1 MSKRPMRKAA
11 ASSRD
16 LFAKLEDELKRKPI
30 KAGKQAASGRSA
42 ARSEEAYTAADI
54 EVLEGLEPVRRRPG
68 MYIGG
73 TDEKAMHH
81 LFAEVLDNAMDE
93 AVAGHADHIDVS
105 FEEDGFLTVT
115 DNGRGIPVDPHPKF
129 KKKSALEVIMT
140 TLHAGGKFNS
150 KVYETSGGLHGVGV
164 SVANAL
170 SESMEVEVARGQKLY
185 RQSYTRGTPDGP
197 LKSLGPIKNRR
208 GTRVRFMP
216 DPKIFGKGC
225 AFKPARLFRM
235 ARSKAYLFR
244 GVEIRWSCTKALLA
258 GDSDTPESAVFHF
271 PGGLKDFLSERIEG
285 QEPVTKD
292 LFAGRI
298 EKTEGSGSVEWAIA
312 WINDDGFLSSYCNTV
327 PTADGGTHEA
337 GLRSALTKSLR
348 GYGELTGNKRVA
360 QVTAD
365 DVLGTAAAMLSVF
378 IREPEFQGQTKDRL
392 SSPEAARIVE
402 NAVRDAFD
410 HWLTGNPTQANRL
423 LDWVVDRSEERLR
436 RRKEKE
442 IGRQTATRRLRLPG
456 KLADCAVSGA
466 QGTEIFIV
474 EGDSAGGSAKQA
486 RDRATQA
493 VLPLR
498 GKILNVASASS
509 SKLADNQ
516 LLSDLIQA
524 LGCGT
529 GTRYREEDLRYE
541 KVVVMTD
548 ADVDGAHI
556 ASLLITFFYQ
566 EMRGLI
572 EGGHLY
578 LAVPPL
584 FRLSQGAKTAYARD
598 DAHKAKLLAGEFNG
612 KGKVDVSRFKGL
624 GEMLPR
630 QLKETTMD
638 PKVRTLLRVALAE
651 DDKSTGKVVDQLMG
665 NKPED
670 RFRFIQERA
679 EFAKAE
685 ELDI

>member
-1 MSKRPMRKAA
+1 MRKAA
-11 ASSRD
+11 TSRD
-16 LFAKLEDELKRKPI
+16 LFAKLEDELKKKPI
-30 KAGKQAASGRSA
+30 KGAKPAATGGRSGT
-42 ARSEEAYTAADI
+42 RSAEDYTAADI

-93 AVAGHADHIDVS
+93 AVAGHADRIEVD
-105 FEEDGFLTVT
+105 FEADGFLTVT
-115 DNGRGIPVDPHPKF
+115 DNGRGMPVDPHPKF

-164 SVANAL
+164 SVTNAL
-170 SESMEVEVARGQKLY
+170 SESVEVEVARGQKLY
-185 RQSYTRGTPDGP
+185 RQSYTRGIPDGP
-197 LKSLGPIKNRR
+197 LKALGPVKNRR
-208 GTRVRFMP
+208 GTRVRFRP
-216 DPKIFGKGC
+216 DPKIFGKGA
-225 AFKPARLFRM
+225 AFTPSRLFRM

-244 GVEIRWSCTKALLA
+244 GVEIRWSCAKELLG
-258 GDSDTPESAVFHF
+258 GDKETPESAVLHF
-271 PGGLKDFLSERIEG
+271 PGGLKDFLARRIEG
-285 QEPVTKD
+285 QESVTTD
-292 LFAGRI
+292 VFAGRI
-298 EKTEGSGSVEWAIA
+298 EKTERHGSLEWAIA
-312 WINDDGFLSSYCNTV
+312 WIASADGFLSTYCNTV
-327 PTADGGTHEA
+327 PTPDGGTHEA
-337 GLRSALTKSLR
+337 GLRAALTKSLR
-348 GYGELTGNKRVA
+348 GYGELTGNKRVT
-360 QVTAD
+360 QVTAE
-365 DVLGTAAAMLSVF
+365 DVLGTAAAMLSLF

-392 SSPEAARIVE
+392 ASPVAARIVE
-402 NAVRDAFD
+402 NGLRDAFD
-410 HWLTGNPTQANRL
+410 HWLTGNPFQANRL
-423 LDWVVDRSEERLR
+423 LDWVVDRSEERIR
-436 RRKEKE
+436 RKKEKE

-456 KLADCAVSGA
+456 KLADCAASGA

-509 SKLADNQ
+509 TKLADNQ

-556 ASLLITFFYQ
+556 ASLLITFFFR

-584 FRLSQGAKTAYARD
+584 YRLSQAAKIVYARD
-598 DAHKAKLLAGEFNG
+598 EAHKDELLRKEFNG

-638 PKVRTLLRVALAE
+638 RATRMLLKVEIAE
-651 DDKSTGKVVDQLMG
+651 DDKTTGKLVDQLMG
-665 NKPED
+665 NKPEA

-679 EFAKAE
+679 EFAKTD